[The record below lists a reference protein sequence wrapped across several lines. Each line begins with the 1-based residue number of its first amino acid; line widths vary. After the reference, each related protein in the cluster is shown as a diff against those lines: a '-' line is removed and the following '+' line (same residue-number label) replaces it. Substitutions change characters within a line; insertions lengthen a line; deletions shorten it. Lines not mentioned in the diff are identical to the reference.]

1 MIVNDNEIM
10 VYLLIWLRQ
19 SLSGELGMHRLLC
32 CERMLASIIIWPCW
46 KALAHPYA
54 GVSMVTVSQRR
65 GFGFLLLRR
74 CSLLV
79 FAAPADC
86 ITLPSVCVHVR
97 V

>member
-1 MIVNDNEIM
+1 MIVNVNEIM
-10 VYLLIWLRQ
+10 VYLAIWLRQ

-32 CERMLASIIIWPCW
+32 SERLLASITIWPRW
-46 KALAHPYA
+46 KALARPYA
-54 GVSMVTVSQRR
+54 SVSMVTVSQWR

-79 FAAPADC
+79 SAASADC
-86 ITLPSVCVHVR
+86 ITLPSVCDRVR

>member
-1 MIVNDNEIM
+1 M
-10 VYLLIWLRQ
+10 VYLLIWLPQ
-19 SLSGELGMHRLLC
+19 SLSGELGMHRLLHS
-32 CERMLASIIIWPCW
+32 EQLLASIIIWPRW

-54 GVSMVTVSQRR
+54 GVSMVTVSQRT

-86 ITLPSVCVHVR
+86 ITLTSVCVRVR
-97 V
+97 VRAFVRQR